1 MDVSA
6 SSQRFESGFKQLYSE
21 YNLTK
26 EDLNEI
32 KRELENVIEENRR

>member
-1 MDVSA
+1 MSA
-6 SSQRFESGFKQLYSE
+6 PFQRFESGFKQLYSE

-32 KRELENVIEENRR
+32 KRELENVIDENRK